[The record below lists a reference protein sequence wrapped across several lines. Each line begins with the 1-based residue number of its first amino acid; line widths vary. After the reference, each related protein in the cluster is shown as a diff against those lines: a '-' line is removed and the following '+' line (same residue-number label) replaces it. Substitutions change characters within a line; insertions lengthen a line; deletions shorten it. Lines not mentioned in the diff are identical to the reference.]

1 MKSLT
6 KERKPS
12 PKKKCLYCEKITE
25 ARGMYMHVKI
35 CHPEKISK
43 PSNKPVL
50 NGVQQRNKVQY
61 RNPSIALQE
70 LIVMYGASWILM
82 EIAKMNNDEKKKLF
96 TL

>member
-1 MKSLT
+1 MKSQP

-43 PSNKPVL
+43 PSNKSVL
-50 NGVQQRNKVQY
+50 NGLKERNKVKY
-61 RNPSIALQE
+61 RDPSTTLQE
-70 LIVMYGASWILM
+70 LIIMYGASWILM
-82 EIAKMNNDEKKKLF
+82 EIAKMNDSERKKLF